1 MKTPETVVHDG
12 ILYSFD
18 DTSAYAF
25 GVKSGEK
32 WRLRGRFRSIV
43 DDDTGLWAL
52 REDNVIL
59 RLDRSTGKVLSQH
72 PTLWRPAGFKI
83 IGNRFYAFT
92 ADGLAYCL
100 ELQVQERGH

>member
-1 MKTPETVVHDG
+1 MKTSQTLVRDG

-18 DTSAYAF
+18 DTYAYAF
-25 GVKSGEK
+25 DVKGGQK
-32 WRLRGRFRSIV
+32 WRLRGKFRSIV

-52 REDNVIL
+52 REDNVVQ

-72 PTLWRPAGFKI
+72 LTLWRPGGFKI

-92 ADGLAYCL
+92 VDGLAYCL
-100 ELQVQERGH
+100 ELIP